1 MPGRLECSLGHPG
14 KSQTSLKSG
23 RWINL
28 DPFLKTYQGARQ
40 IASHQSNDWRSTAL
54 DSPPSNQVR
63 PWVNSIPASWSPRNA
78 GIQYRGVALHP
89 DGRTMTRMRP
99 AVSAANNQQFQ
110 CNTAWPSGI
119 NIAQQQSNMRQR
131 QVQPYPAYIG
141 CWLDWGNGR
150 TWTLSG
156 FPPRTP
162 SPRRMVPATTR
173 DLDTW
178 TPIATAPPPPPRKAK
193 ANPFFSEAQPT
204 CVLIHSSIELWRG
217 RGYHESRDSSD
228 CMEFPALIARMASIR
243 WGAQNTG

>member
-1 MPGRLECSLGHPG
+1 MLSLGHPG

-23 RWINL
+23 RWINI
-28 DPFLKTYQGARQ
+28 DPFLNTYQGARQ
-40 IASHQSNDWRSTAL
+40 IPSHQSNDWRSTAL

-150 TWTLSG
+150 TWT
-156 FPPRTP
+156 PPRTP
-162 SPRRMVPATTR
+162 KSKANGSGNNTG
-173 DLDTW
+173 TW
-178 TPIATAPPPPPRKAK
+178 TPGPQLPPPPRERRKRTPSFRGPAHQC
-193 ANPFFSEAQPT
+193 ADPQLHRTLEGSRVSREQGLERLHGIPRT
-204 CVLIHSSIELWRG
+204 DSQDGLDPLGSSKHGL
-217 RGYHESRDSSD
+217 SCD
-228 CMEFPALIARMASIR
+228 M
-243 WGAQNTG
+243 